1 MNKNPEI
8 MPLNNKDKILCVQ
21 ISTHLINGKPDMKDI
36 STQYYIDLYN
46 KKQKDGYFK
55 ESDFWEIPLWI
66 TELDYNTPV
75 DFYICKN
82 IEDTV
87 KYLLEHKYK
96 YVCFS
101 VLDVNKEIINNIM
114 TKYNGYVV
122 ANYAD
127 SITFIFGGYIDFN
140 YFHGLTHKI
149 FKTIKDF
156 ITFLGIEY
164 KQGNSYRLFKGY
176 SVIPRLTL
184 STGCLN
190 NCDFCTVERKIKETP
205 KDVIEQQ
212 INAFKPLKFEL
223 VYINDKTFGQ
233 CANYPILPMLY
244 HKIKKYNKNFK
255 GFIIQTTTTQFNKIS
270 DKFLFYSHIKYVE
283 LGIES
288 FNDDIL
294 KKYHK
299 PSSERTI
306 LDSAW
311 KIIDFNMCTG
321 SIYHIKLIPNIIIG
335 MPEETKETYQRTIRF
350 LERHNNIISHYNIY
364 NLAVYD
370 NTPLASRINASD
382 QDKNELNVTKTF
394 HKDKNV
400 HIWFYNK
407 IHSMGIDQL
416 KGV

>member
-1 MNKNPEI
+1 MN
-8 MPLNNKDKILCVQ
+8 KILCVQ
-21 ISTHLINGKPDMKDI
+21 ISTHLINGEPDLKDI
-36 STQYYIDLYN
+36 STKYYVDLY
-46 KKQKDGYFK
+46 KKKNKDGFFK
-55 ESDFWEIPLWI
+55 GSDFWECPLWI
-66 TELDYNTPV
+66 TEIDYNTPV
-75 DFYICKN
+75 DFYICKD
-82 IEDTV
+82 IKDTV
-87 KYLLEHKYK
+87 KYLLDHKYK

-101 VLDVNKEIINNIM
+101 VLDVNKDIIKEIITTFNDSVHSNIKH
-114 TKYNGYVV
+114 T
-122 ANYAD
+122 
-127 SITFIFGGYIDFN
+127 TIFVLGGYIDFTKF
-140 YFHGLTHKI
+140 YLDWCIYPKS
-149 FKTIKDF
+149 IKDF

-190 NCDFCTVERKIKETP
+190 NCDFCTVERKIKRTP
-205 KDVIEQQ
+205 TKIIKQQ
-212 INAFKPLKFEL
+212 INAFKDLKFEL
-223 VYINDKTFGQ
+223 IYINDKTFGQ
-233 CANYPILPMLY
+233 CDNYPMLPMLY
-244 HKIKKYNKNFK
+244 YDIKKYNKNFK

-306 LDSAW
+306 LDSTG

-321 SIYHIKLIPNIIIG
+321 SMYHIKLIPNIIIG

-350 LERHNNIISHYNIY
+350 LERHSNIISHYNIY

-416 KGV
+416 NQVS